1 MLYIGELTYLLWPL
15 TPPAAQAIHNISP
28 APPVLGN
35 PLQLLPAIP
44 CLFDVCLEVT
54 LLGVFWSPPLS
65 LALRVPHQD
74 LSGYVCAWLSQGV
87 AKPSPSPLKD
97 LYLYLG
103 LVCSIPEVFVAHPV
117 HLVYSQN
124 SSQAM
129 VDKCLDPYQRGLV
142 YSPRFRS
149 VQQHGLYICV
159 KQAYFCDFS
168 NYL

>member
-1 MLYIGELTYLLWPL
+1 M
-15 TPPAAQAIHNISP
+15 
-28 APPVLGN
+28 
-35 PLQLLPAIP
+35 
-44 CLFDVCLEVT
+44 
-54 LLGVFWSPPLS
+54 SPPLS
-65 LALRVPHQD
+65 LALGVPGQD

-117 HLVYSQN
+117 HPVYSEN

-159 KQAYFCDFS
+159 KQAYFLWFLQLPLTSTHFS
-168 NYL
+168 TGGKLPLLC